1 MAINYVYLSFI
12 LNQIKSFSFME
23 YTVFICLFF
32 FIISLL
38 YSIILIFI
46 MYRIKKAE
54 KVSLIKYEKLLINLK
69 KSYNDGKIDAK
80 EYKTRI
86 TNINNKHFF
95 RINCLKI

>member
-12 LNQIKSFSFME
+12 LNHIKLFSLIE
-23 YTVFICLFF
+23 YVVFIGLFF

-38 YSIILIFI
+38 YSIILILI
-46 MYRIKKAE
+46 MYRINRAE
-54 KVSLIKYEKLLINLK
+54 KLSLIKYEKLLINLR
-69 KSYNDGKIDAK
+69 KSFDNGQINAK

-95 RINCLKI
+95 

>member
-69 KSYNDGKIDAK
+69 KSFDNGQINAK
-80 EYKTRI
+80 EYK
-86 TNINNKHFF
+86 KYFF
-95 RINCLKI
+95 

>member
-12 LNQIKSFSFME
+12 LNQIKLFSLIE
-23 YTVFICLFF
+23 YIIFICLFF

-46 MYRIKKAE
+46 MYRIKKVE
-54 KVSLIKYEKLLINLK
+54 KTSLIKYEKLLINLK
-69 KSYNDGKIDAK
+69 KSFDNGQINAK

-95 RINCLKI
+95 

>member
-12 LNQIKSFSFME
+12 LNQIKLFSLVE
-23 YTVFICLFF
+23 YSVFICLFF

-38 YSIILIFI
+38 YSILLIFI

-69 KSYNDGKIDAK
+69 KSFDNGQINAK

-95 RINCLKI
+95 

>member
-1 MAINYVYLSFI
+1 MAINYVYLSFL
-12 LNQIKSFSFME
+12 LNQIKLLSLIE
-23 YTVFICLFF
+23 YIAFICLFF

-38 YSIILIFI
+38 YSIILILI

-69 KSYNDGKIDAK
+69 KSYDNGQINAK

-86 TNINNKHFF
+86 ANINNKNSF
-95 RINCLKI
+95 

>member
-12 LNQIKSFSFME
+12 LNQIKLFSLIE
-23 YTVFICLFF
+23 YTIFICLFF

-54 KVSLIKYEKLLINLK
+54 KTSLIKYEKLLINLK
-69 KSYNDGKIDAK
+69 KSFDNGQINAK

-95 RINCLKI
+95 

>member
-1 MAINYVYLSFI
+1 MAINYEYLSFL
-12 LNQIKSFSFME
+12 LNQIKLFNLIDHV
-23 YTVFICLFF
+23 VFTCLFF

-69 KSYNDGKIDAK
+69 KSYDNGQINAK

-86 TNINNKHFF
+86 TNINNKHSY
-95 RINCLKI
+95 

>member
-1 MAINYVYLSFI
+1 MAINFKYLSFL
-12 LNQIKSFSFME
+12 LNQIKLLSLIE
-23 YTVFICLFF
+23 YIAFICLFF

-38 YSIILIFI
+38 YSIILILI

-69 KSYNDGKIDAK
+69 KSYDNGKINAK

-95 RINCLKI
+95 

>member
-1 MAINYVYLSFI
+1 MAINYVYLGFI
-12 LNQIKSFSFME
+12 LNNIKLFSFIE
-23 YTVFICLFF
+23 YVVFIGLFF

-46 MYRIKKAE
+46 MYRIKKVE
-54 KVSLIKYEKLLINLK
+54 KANLIKYEKLLINLK
-69 KSYNDGKIDAK
+69 KSFDNGQINAK

-95 RINCLKI
+95 